1 MFRTE
6 TTLSLTR
13 HRETP
18 SASAPLVP
26 QPDSTRSVKRVIDVA
41 QFMLKHTDR
50 LP

>member
-26 QPDSTRSVKRVIDVA
+26 QPDSTRSVKRVIDGA
-41 QFMLKHTDR
+41 PLMMKYRDR